1 MATYEMNGS
10 EKIEWRGTILSIQ
23 PRTRVWRYIT
33 HNRTHYHIGYNLFL
47 NGIADGESELFAV
60 AISEIQ
66 QQKNVFRIGDEVQG
80 TAWTKQYPEKEFAD
94 YYRAGSLKRI
104 SQESFYCDSDSPPWI
119 IDIPDME
126 TYEVRGARMLS
137 KSLWK
142 TKCFQ
147 CVWASMSNVEII
159 WDFDKKIS
167 KYRFESFCY
176 GPKSCKL
183 YKMGRPRAVPYKGMD
198 SAMDEGWLDDICTE
212 NRDYD
217 E

>member
-1 MATYEMNGS
+1 MET
-10 EKIEWRGTILSIQ
+10 EKIAWSGVIVSIQ

-33 HNRTHYHIGYNLFL
+33 DNRTHYHIGFNIFL
-47 NGIADGESELFAV
+47 DGCADGEERSFVV
-60 AISEIQ
+60 AISEKQ
-66 QQKNVFRIGDEVQG
+66 QQKGEYRIGDEIEG
-80 TAWTKQYPEKEFAD
+80 TAWLKEYPEREFAD
-94 YYRAGSLKRI
+94 YYRAGALKRLKKAEQGEAPKAPPYI
-104 SQESFYCDSDSPPWI
+104 FSPP
-119 IDIPDME
+119 DMA
-126 TYEVRGARMLS
+126 TYEWRGARMLS

-142 TKCFQ
+142 SKCFK
-147 CVWASMSNVEII
+147 CTWATMSNVEVI

-183 YKMGRPRAVPYKGMD
+183 YKMGKARSVSYKNMGASLD
-198 SAMDEGWLDDICTE
+198 TGWLDDLCTE